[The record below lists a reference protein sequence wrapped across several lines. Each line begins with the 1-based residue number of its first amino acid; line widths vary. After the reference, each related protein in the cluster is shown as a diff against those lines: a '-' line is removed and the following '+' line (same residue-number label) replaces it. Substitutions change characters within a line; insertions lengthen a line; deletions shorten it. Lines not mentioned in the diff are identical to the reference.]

1 MEGGN
6 KPQWMRFF
14 DDQMIKV
21 ETSHGGSPEYNPN
34 QDLIMDNYSHQEYMD
49 REVEMPA
56 ISQTQNKLDPN
67 VQIFEVKCN
76 PELNFAYVDVKNQQ

>member
-34 QDLIMDNYSHQEYMD
+34 QDLIMDNYSH
-49 REVEMPA
+49 
-56 ISQTQNKLDPN
+56 
-67 VQIFEVKCN
+67 
-76 PELNFAYVDVKNQQ
+76 